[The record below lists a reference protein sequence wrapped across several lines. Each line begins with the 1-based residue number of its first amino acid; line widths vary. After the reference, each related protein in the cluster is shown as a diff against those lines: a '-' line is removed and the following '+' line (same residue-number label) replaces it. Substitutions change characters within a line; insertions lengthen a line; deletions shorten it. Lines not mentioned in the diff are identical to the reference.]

1 MKRLLRFVIFA
12 ILLAAFTLP
21 GAAFAGGPAGDSG
34 PQTYTVL
41 VGFENPHQGYDVMG
55 YFPNIVT
62 IHVGDTVHWKIN
74 SIELHTVTFLAGSA
88 APELIVPSELVPG
101 ADPNISPLILNPTV
115 ADPAAP
121 AGGTYDGGTYANS
134 GLMGFESWEYQDF
147 SLTFT
152 QAGTYDYICLVHGA
166 IMSGQVVVK
175 DRQESIPT
183 PEQSAALGKMQIAE
197 QLAKVPGVLK
207 AAKAQVKPD
216 VKNPDGSTTHYV
228 TLGYADGPIDVLQF
242 FPDKVKASP
251 GDTVVWEMSP
261 DNDAPHTV
269 TFLNGAPSPDLVIV
283 VPQPNAPPLL
293 YANPGTFFPYQP
305 GEELTRSGV
314 YNSGV
319 ANPIPGEFYSLKIG
333 DMAPGLQP
341 FVCLLHDESGMT
353 GVLMVTPK

>member
-1 MKRLLRFVIFA
+1 MMKRLLRLGIFA
-12 ILLAAFTLP
+12 VLLGALALP
-21 GAAFAGGPAGDSG
+21 DGALAGGLARSNA
-34 PQTYTVL
+34 PQMYTVL
-41 VGFENPHQGYDVMG
+41 VGFENAHQGYDVMG
-55 YFPNIVT
+55 YFPNVVT

-88 APELIVPSELVPG
+88 APELIVPSALVPG
-101 ADPNISPLILNPTV
+101 ADPNISPVLFNPAV

-121 AGGTYDGGTYANS
+121 AGGMYDGSTYANS
-134 GLMGFESWEYQDF
+134 GLMGYESWEYQDF

-166 IMSGQVVVK
+166 IMSGRVVVE
-175 DRQESIPT
+175 DPQESIPT
-183 PEQSAALGKMQIAE
+183 PAQSAALGKKQIAE

-216 VKNPDGSTTHYV
+216 VQNPDGSTTHYV
-228 TLGYADGPIDVLQF
+228 TLGYMDGSIDVMQF
-242 FPDKVKASP
+242 FPDKVKVSP

-261 DNDAPHTV
+261 SNDAPHTV
-269 TFLNGAPSPDLVIV
+269 TFLNGAPSPELVI
-283 VPQPNAPPLL
+283 PAGSLL
-293 YANPGTFFPYQP
+293 YLNPETFFPYQP
-305 GEELTRSGV
+305 RPELTRSGV

-319 ANPIPGEFYSLKIG
+319 ANPTPGEFSLVYSLKIG
-333 DMAPGLQP
+333 DITPGLQP

>member
-1 MKRLLRFVIFA
+1 M
-12 ILLAAFTLP
+12 
-21 GAAFAGGPAGDSG
+21 
-34 PQTYTVL
+34 
-41 VGFENPHQGYDVMG
+41 
-55 YFPNIVT
+55 
-62 IHVGDTVHWKIN
+62 
-74 SIELHTVTFLAGSA
+74 AGSA
-88 APELIVPSELVPG
+88 APELIVPSALVPG
-101 ADPNISPLILNPTV
+101 ADPSISPLVLNPAV
-115 ADPAAP
+115 ADPAVP
-121 AGGTYDGGTYANS
+121 TGGMYDGSTYANS
-134 GLMGFESWEYQDF
+134 GLMGFESWEDQDF

-175 DRQESIPT
+175 GPQESTPT

-207 AAKAQVKPD
+207 AAQAQVKPD
-216 VKNPDGSTTHYV
+216 VQNPDGSTTHYV
-228 TLGYADGPIDVLQF
+228 TLGYMDGSIDVMQF
-242 FPDKVKASP
+242 FPDKVKVSP

-261 DNDAPHTV
+261 SNDAPHTV
-269 TFLNGAPSPDLVIV
+269 TFLNGASAPELVI
-283 VPQPNAPPLL
+283 PTGSLL

-305 GEELTRSGV
+305 GDVLTRSGV

-319 ANPIPGEFYSLKIG
+319 ANPIPGPFYSLKIG